1 VELPLSDYLRFECE
15 WSYALNPYEE
25 IRILELT
32 ADRPDLRRCAG
43 DAGGISISLMT
54 ST

>member
-1 VELPLSDYLRFECE
+1 MELPLSDYLRFECE